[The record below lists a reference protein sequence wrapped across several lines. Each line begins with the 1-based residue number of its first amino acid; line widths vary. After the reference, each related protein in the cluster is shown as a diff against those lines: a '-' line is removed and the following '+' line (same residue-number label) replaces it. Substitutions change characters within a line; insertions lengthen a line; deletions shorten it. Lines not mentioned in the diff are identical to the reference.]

1 MGIAPTRPGRRLTD
15 EALGARSPRRR
26 RDGHTATM
34 ERMGGGSIQLARL
47 FGIRIGASPSWFV
60 VLFVMVYLLS
70 GYFSDALGG
79 SEGEAFGIA
88 VLAAGLFFVSIV
100 LHELGHARI
109 AQRNGITING
119 IDLWFFGGVAKL
131 DRDTESPGEEFR
143 ISAAG
148 PAVTAVVVVA
158 AAALAITLSSP
169 REVLDAARFSE
180 VAVSPTIALL
190 SWLTTINLFLLLFNL
205 VPAFPLDGG
214 RIARAI
220 AWRLTGDK
228 HRGTRIAGRMGQVF
242 AYLMIGA
249 GAYLAF
255 TSDPFNGVWF
265 IVLGF
270 FLGQGARG
278 AVLSANFSESIEGV
292 TVADVMDPE
301 PATMAG
307 STPLSPAREE
317 LERRGWPWTA
327 VVDADGRY
335 LGILDATA
343 DDDQRTDEG
352 ETVADAVHRHD
363 RHEFAVGGATP
374 LDALLTSE
382 PMRRLGALMVVD
394 EHGKLIG
401 VVTVEQ
407 VHRALAAAA
416 PGR

>member
-1 MGIAPTRPGRRLTD
+1 MG
-15 EALGARSPRRR
+15 
-26 RDGHTATM
+26 
-34 ERMGGGSIQLARL
+34 RMGGGSIQLARL

-79 SEGEAFGIA
+79 SDSEAFGVA

-100 LHELGHARI
+100 LHELGHARV
-109 AQRNGITING
+109 AQRNGIAISG

-131 DRDTESPGEEFR
+131 DRDTANPGEEFR

-148 PAVTAVVVVA
+148 PVVTAVIVVA
-158 AAALAITLSSP
+158 AAALAVTISSP
-169 REVLDAARFSE
+169 QEVLDSARFSD
-180 VAVSPTIALL
+180 VAVSPTLALL
-190 SWLTTINLFLLLFNL
+190 SWLATINLFLLVFNL

-228 HRGTRIAGRMGQVF
+228 HRGTRIAGRMGQAF

-265 IVLGF
+265 MVLGF
-270 FLGQGARG
+270 FLYQGARG
-278 AVLSANFSESIEGV
+278 AVLSARFSESIEGV

-301 PATMAG
+301 PVTVAG
-307 STPLSPAREE
+307 SAALGPALEE

-327 VVDADGRY
+327 VVDGEGRY
-335 LGILDATA
+335 LGILDATL
-343 DDDQRTDEG
+343 DDQGRSGHG
-352 ETVADAVHRHD
+352 ETVADAVHQRD
-363 RHEFAVGGATP
+363 RHALAVDGATP
-374 LDALLTSE
+374 LDVLLGSE
-382 PMRRLGALMVVD
+382 PLRRLGALVVVD
-394 EHGKLIG
+394 ERGKLVG

-407 VHRALAAAA
+407 VHRAVAAAA

>member
-1 MGIAPTRPGRRLTD
+1 
-15 EALGARSPRRR
+15 
-26 RDGHTATM
+26 
-34 ERMGGGSIQLARL
+34 MGGGSIQLARL

-70 GYFSDALGG
+70 DYFADALGG
-79 SEGEAFGIA
+79 SAGQALGVA
-88 VLAAGLFFVSIV
+88 VLAAALFFVSIV
-100 LHELGHARI
+100 LHELGHARV

-148 PAVTAVVVVA
+148 PAVTAVVAGA
-158 AAALAITLSSP
+158 AAALAIALSSP
-169 REVLDAARFSE
+169 QEVLDSARFSDA
-180 VAVSPTIALL
+180 AVSPTIALL
-190 SWLTTINLFLLLFNL
+190 SWLATINLFLLVFNL

-228 HRGTRIAGRMGQVF
+228 HRATRIAGRMGQVF
-242 AYLMIGA
+242 AYVMIGA
-249 GAYLAF
+249 GAYLAL

-265 IVLGF
+265 MVLGY
-270 FLGQGARG
+270 FLFQGARG

-301 PATMAG
+301 PVIVAG
-307 STPLSPAREE
+307 GTALGPAREE
-317 LERRGWPWTA
+317 LEQRGWPWTA
-327 VVDADGRY
+327 VVDLEARY
-335 LGILDATA
+335 IGILHAA
-343 DDDQRTDEG
+343 RDDDVRDEHG
-352 ETVADAVHRHD
+352 RTVADAVDERD
-363 RHEFAVGGATP
+363 RHEFAVDGATP
-374 LDALLTSE
+374 LDVLLDSE
-382 PMRRLGALMVVD
+382 PLRRLGALVVVD
-394 EHGKLIG
+394 ERSRLIG

>member
-1 MGIAPTRPGRRLTD
+1 MG
-15 EALGARSPRRR
+15 
-26 RDGHTATM
+26 
-34 ERMGGGSIQLARL
+34 RMGAGSIQLARL

-79 SEGEAFGIA
+79 SEREAFGVA

-148 PAVTAVVVVA
+148 PAVTAIVAGA
-158 AAALAITLSSP
+158 AAALAIALSSP
-169 REVLDAARFSE
+169 QEVLDSARFSDA
-180 VAVSPTIALL
+180 AVSPTIALL
-190 SWLTTINLFLLLFNL
+190 SWLATINLFLLAFNL

-242 AYLMIGA
+242 AYVMIGA

-265 IVLGF
+265 MVLGF

-301 PATMAG
+301 PVIVAG
-307 STPLSPAREE
+307 GTALAPAREE

-327 VVDADGRY
+327 VVDLEGRY
-335 LGILDATA
+335 IGILDAA
-343 DDDQRTDEG
+343 LDGDGPGGDG
-352 ETVADAVHRHD
+352 ETVADAIHQRD
-363 RHEFAVGGATP
+363 RHEFAVDGATP
-374 LDALLTSE
+374 LDALLDSE
-382 PMRRLGALMVVD
+382 PLRRLGALVVVN
-394 EHGKLIG
+394 ERGKLIG
-401 VVTVEQ
+401 VVTAQQ